1 MESLA
6 QQQKRLI
13 AVVGKGGTGK
23 SALTGLMTRILLGS
37 GKRKILLIDADPT
50 MGLCNLLGVR
60 AGKTIED
67 VRNEIIRAAGS
78 GKREDKTR
86 MAHTLDYHILEALI
100 EEKGF
105 GLLAMGEPR
114 TSGCFC
120 PANELLKKAIESLS
134 GNFDVLL
141 IDCEAG
147 LEQITRKVI
156 GNIETLMITTDLSM
170 RGAYTAVA
178 IEKAAHKFTR
188 AKQIGLVVNRVGDSE
203 ESPQNIARATGI
215 ELFGWIP
222 EDSRFSEWDQAGRPI
237 FELPE
242 DSPCV
247 VAVGRIMKRMNL
259 GDSSFLPEASFHR
272 E

>member
-1 MESLA
+1 MEKSE
-6 QQQKRLI
+6 QQEKRLI

-37 GKRKILLIDADPT
+37 RRLKILLIDADPT
-50 MGLCNLLGVR
+50 MGLCSLLGVK
-60 AGKTIED
+60 ACKTIED

-78 GKREDKTR
+78 GKREDRTR

-100 EEKGF
+100 EAKGF
-105 GLLAMGEPR
+105 GLLAMGEPQ

-120 PANELLKKAIESLS
+120 PANELLKRAIESLS
-134 GNFDVLL
+134 RNFDVVL

-156 GNIETLMITTDLSM
+156 GNIETLLITTDLSM

-188 AKQIGLVVNRVGDSE
+188 AKQIGLVVNRVRDGEDSAL
-203 ESPQNIARATGI
+203 NLARETEI

-222 EDSRFSEWDQAGRPI
+222 EDSRLSEWDRAGRPI
-237 FELPE
+237 FDLPE